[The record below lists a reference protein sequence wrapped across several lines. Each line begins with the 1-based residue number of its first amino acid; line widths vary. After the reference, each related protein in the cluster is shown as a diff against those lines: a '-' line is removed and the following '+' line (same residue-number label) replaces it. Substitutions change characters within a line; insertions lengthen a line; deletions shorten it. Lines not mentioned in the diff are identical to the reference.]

1 MMRALGNSA
10 RAGIIILGLYL
21 MGILV
26 DASRWDAPIIEMT
39 SPTARFADVLM
50 VDWSLA
56 LVVLGALLS
65 MAMIG
70 ASYLVRDER
79 LENLVWNESD
89 IEVAS
94 APSKRGFS
102 PKAMDKVS
110 GNELAL
116 LANYLA
122 EKGQTVFQ
130 FFRSIDL
137 DDSGEVD
144 TMEFQIALSKAK
156 IANLPPW
163 DIDALVSQMDLNG
176 DGKLDL
182 PELDIALLSLE
193 AAKPE
198 EEAEEEPEI
207 AEEDVDIEV
216 ETQPKQAEEEAAEDQ
231 ARMDKEL
238 EERRKRL
245 ENLDEKARKK
255 EEELIRVAEKA
266 KTIDFGTLGVAA
278 SSKLKKKVEK
288 GTKDLEVA
296 DASRFDDKGEAYISD
311 TDGGS
316 RISWTGKAGNRLTGV
331 KGIKRGFAAAAVL
344 TVADDLQRING
355 IGPFI
360 EDKLNALGI
369 YTFDQVGKMTPEL
382 EETVNVAIEFFPGR
396 VKRDEWAKQAR
407 NFVKNR

>member
-1 MMRALGNSA
+1 MRALGNSA

-266 KTIDFGTLGVAA
+266 KTIDFGTLGVASA
-278 SSKLKKKVEK
+278 SE
-288 GTKDLEVA
+288 
-296 DASRFDDKGEAYISD
+296 
-311 TDGGS
+311 
-316 RISWTGKAGNRLTGV
+316 
-331 KGIKRGFAAAAVL
+331 
-344 TVADDLQRING
+344 ADDLQKIKG

-360 EDKLNALGI
+360 AEKLNALGI
-369 YTFDQVGKMTPEL
+369 YKFSQLANMTSEI
-382 EETVNVAIEFFPGR
+382 EDEVNVAIEFFPGR

-407 NFVKNR
+407 NLTGGEEE

>member
-1 MMRALGNSA
+1 
-10 RAGIIILGLYL
+10 
-21 MGILV
+21 
-26 DASRWDAPIIEMT
+26 
-39 SPTARFADVLM
+39 
-50 VDWSLA
+50 
-56 LVVLGALLS
+56 
-65 MAMIG
+65 
-70 ASYLVRDER
+70 
-79 LENLVWNESD
+79 
-89 IEVAS
+89 
-94 APSKRGFS
+94 
-102 PKAMDKVS
+102 MDKAS

-182 PELDIALLSLE
+182 PELDIALLSIE

-198 EEAEEEPEI
+198 EEAEQESEV
-207 AEEDVDIEV
+207 AEEDVDVEV
-216 ETQPKQAEEEAAEDQ
+216 ETQPEQAEEEAAEDQ
-231 ARMDKEL
+231 ARMDKEI

-255 EEELIRVAEKA
+255 EEELIRVAEKR
-266 KTIDFGTLGVAA
+266 KTIDFGTLGVASA
-278 SSKLKKKVEK
+278 SE
-288 GTKDLEVA
+288 
-296 DASRFDDKGEAYISD
+296 
-311 TDGGS
+311 
-316 RISWTGKAGNRLTGV
+316 
-331 KGIKRGFAAAAVL
+331 
-344 TVADDLQRING
+344 ADDLQKIKG

-360 EDKLNALGI
+360 AEKLNALGI
-369 YTFDQVGKMTPEL
+369 YKFSQLANMTSEI
-382 EETVNVAIEFFPGR
+382 EDEVNVAIEFFPGR

-407 NFVKNR
+407 NLTGGEEE

>member
-10 RAGIIILGLYL
+10 RAGIIVLGLYL
-21 MGILV
+21 MGLLV
-26 DASRWDAPIIEMT
+26 DAPRWDASVVEIT

-79 LENLVWNESD
+79 LENLVWNESE
-89 IEVAS
+89 IEVAP
-94 APSKRGFS
+94 APSKRSFS
-102 PKAMDKVS
+102 SRTMDKVS

-137 DDSGEVD
+137 DDSGEID
-144 TMEFQIALSKAK
+144 TMEFQIALSKAE

-163 DIDALVSQMDLNG
+163 DIDVLVSQMDLNG

-182 PELDIALLSLE
+182 PELDIALLSIG

-198 EEAEEEPEI
+198 EESEEESEI
-207 AEEDVDIEV
+207 AENDAEIEV
-216 ETQPKQAEEEAAEDQ
+216 EAQHEQAEEEAAEDQ

-245 ENLDEKARKK
+245 ENLDEKARK
-255 EEELIRVAEKA
+255 R
-266 KTIDFGTLGVAA
+266 
-278 SSKLKKKVEK
+278 
-288 GTKDLEVA
+288 
-296 DASRFDDKGEAYISD
+296 
-311 TDGGS
+311 
-316 RISWTGKAGNRLTGV
+316 
-331 KGIKRGFAAAAVL
+331 
-344 TVADDLQRING
+344 
-355 IGPFI
+355 
-360 EDKLNALGI
+360 
-369 YTFDQVGKMTPEL
+369 
-382 EETVNVAIEFFPGR
+382 
-396 VKRDEWAKQAR
+396 
-407 NFVKNR
+407 

>member
-1 MMRALGNSA
+1 MRALGNSA
-10 RAGIIILGLYL
+10 RAGIIVLGLYL
-21 MGILV
+21 MGLLV
-26 DASRWDAPIIEMT
+26 DASRWDAPMLEMS

-79 LENLVWNESD
+79 LENLVWNEST

-94 APSKRGFS
+94 APSKRS
-102 PKAMDKVS
+102 LPPKAMDKVS
-110 GNELAL
+110 GNELAM
-116 LANYLA
+116 LANFLA

-137 DDSGEVD
+137 DDSGEID
-144 TMEFQIALSKAK
+144 TMEFQLALSKAE

-163 DIDALVSQMDLNG
+163 DIDVLVSQMDLNG

-182 PELDIALLSLE
+182 PELDIALLSCQIPRS
-193 AAKPE
+193 K
-198 EEAEEEPEI
+198 EEAD
-207 AEEDVDIEV
+207 AEV
-216 ETQPKQAEEEAAEDQ
+216 AEDEAEAEAQ
-231 ARMDKEL
+231 SKQVEKEVAERQDRMDKEL

-266 KTIDFGTLGVAA
+266 KTIDFGTLGVASA
-278 SSKLKKKVEK
+278 SE
-288 GTKDLEVA
+288 
-296 DASRFDDKGEAYISD
+296 
-311 TDGGS
+311 
-316 RISWTGKAGNRLTGV
+316 
-331 KGIKRGFAAAAVL
+331 
-344 TVADDLQRING
+344 ADDLQKIKG

-360 EDKLNALGI
+360 AEKLNALGI
-369 YTFDQVGKMTPEL
+369 YKFSQLANMTSEI
-382 EETVNVAIEFFPGR
+382 EEEVNVAIEFFSGR

-407 NFVKNR
+407 NITGGEEE

>member
-1 MMRALGNSA
+1 MRALGNSA
-10 RAGIIILGLYL
+10 RAGIIVLGLYL
-21 MGILV
+21 MGLLV
-26 DASRWDAPIIEMT
+26 DAPRWGAPMVEMV

-94 APSKRGFS
+94 APSKRSS
-102 PKAMDKVS
+102 PPKPMDKVS
-110 GNELAL
+110 GNELAM
-116 LANYLA
+116 LANFLA

-137 DDSGEVD
+137 DDSGEID
-144 TMEFQIALSKAK
+144 TMEFQLALSKAD

-163 DIDALVSQMDLNG
+163 DIDILVSKMDLNG

-182 PELDIALLSLE
+182 PELDIALLGLE
-193 AAKPE
+193 STEP
-198 EEAEEEPEI
+198 EAEVEAEAQPEQD
-207 AEEDVDIEV
+207 E
-216 ETQPKQAEEEAAEDQ
+216 KEAAERQ

-255 EEELIRVAEKA
+255 EEQLIRVAEKA
-266 KTIDFGTLGVAA
+266 KTIDFGTLGVASA
-278 SSKLKKKVEK
+278 SE
-288 GTKDLEVA
+288 
-296 DASRFDDKGEAYISD
+296 
-311 TDGGS
+311 
-316 RISWTGKAGNRLTGV
+316 
-331 KGIKRGFAAAAVL
+331 
-344 TVADDLQRING
+344 ADDLQKIKG

-360 EDKLNALGI
+360 AEKLNALGI
-369 YTFDQVGKMTPEL
+369 YKFSQLANMTSEI
-382 EETVNVAIEFFPGR
+382 EEEVNVAIEFFSGR
-396 VKRDEWAKQAR
+396 IKRDEWAKQAR
-407 NFVKNR
+407 NIIGGEGE

>member
-1 MMRALGNSA
+1 M
-10 RAGIIILGLYL
+10 
-21 MGILV
+21 
-26 DASRWDAPIIEMT
+26 
-39 SPTARFADVLM
+39 
-50 VDWSLA
+50 
-56 LVVLGALLS
+56 
-65 MAMIG
+65 
-70 ASYLVRDER
+70 
-79 LENLVWNESD
+79 
-89 IEVAS
+89 
-94 APSKRGFS
+94 
-102 PKAMDKVS
+102 
-110 GNELAL
+110 

-255 EEELIRVAEKA
+255 EEELIRVAEKR
-266 KTIDFGTLGVAA
+266 KTIDFGTLGVASA
-278 SSKLKKKVEK
+278 SE
-288 GTKDLEVA
+288 
-296 DASRFDDKGEAYISD
+296 
-311 TDGGS
+311 
-316 RISWTGKAGNRLTGV
+316 
-331 KGIKRGFAAAAVL
+331 
-344 TVADDLQRING
+344 ADDLQKIKG

-360 EDKLNALGI
+360 AEKLNALGI
-369 YTFDQVGKMTPEL
+369 YKFSQLANMTSEI
-382 EETVNVAIEFFPGR
+382 EDEVNVAIEFFPGR

-407 NFVKNR
+407 NLTGGEEE

>member
-10 RAGIIILGLYL
+10 RAGIIVLGLYL
-21 MGILV
+21 MGLLV
-26 DASRWDAPIIEMT
+26 DASRWDAPMVEMS
-39 SPTARFADVLM
+39 SPTASFADVLM

-56 LVVLGALLS
+56 LVVLGALLC

-94 APSKRGFS
+94 APSKRS
-102 PKAMDKVS
+102 LPPKPMDKVS
-110 GNELAL
+110 GNELAM
-116 LANYLA
+116 LANFLA

-137 DDSGEVD
+137 DDSGEID
-144 TMEFQIALSKAK
+144 TMEFQLALSKAE

-163 DIDALVSQMDLNG
+163 DIDVLVSQMDLNG

-182 PELDIALLSLE
+182 PELDIALLSCQIPGS
-193 AAKPE
+193 KE
-198 EEAEEEPEI
+198 EDEAEVTEDE
-207 AEEDVDIEV
+207 AEAEVTEDEAEAEV
-216 ETQPKQAEEEAAEDQ
+216 TEDEAEAEAQSKPVEKEAAERQD
-231 ARMDKEL
+231 RMDKEL

-266 KTIDFGTLGVAA
+266 KTIDFGTLGVASA
-278 SSKLKKKVEK
+278 SE
-288 GTKDLEVA
+288 
-296 DASRFDDKGEAYISD
+296 
-311 TDGGS
+311 
-316 RISWTGKAGNRLTGV
+316 
-331 KGIKRGFAAAAVL
+331 
-344 TVADDLQRING
+344 ADDLQKIKG

-360 EDKLNALGI
+360 AEKLNALGI
-369 YTFDQVGKMTPEL
+369 YKFSQLANMTSEI
-382 EETVNVAIEFFPGR
+382 EEEVNVAIEFFPGR
-396 VKRDEWAKQAR
+396 VKRDEWAKQAKEFDS
-407 NFVKNR
+407 N

>member
-1 MMRALGNSA
+1 MRALGNSA

-255 EEELIRVAEKA
+255 EEELIRVAEKR
-266 KTIDFGTLGVAA
+266 KTIDFGTLGVASA
-278 SSKLKKKVEK
+278 SE
-288 GTKDLEVA
+288 
-296 DASRFDDKGEAYISD
+296 
-311 TDGGS
+311 
-316 RISWTGKAGNRLTGV
+316 
-331 KGIKRGFAAAAVL
+331 
-344 TVADDLQRING
+344 ADDLQKIKG

-360 EDKLNALGI
+360 AEKLNALGI
-369 YTFDQVGKMTPEL
+369 YKFSQLANMTSEI
-382 EETVNVAIEFFPGR
+382 EDEVNVAIEFFPGR
-396 VKRDEWAKQAR
+396 VKRDEWTKQAR
-407 NFVKNR
+407 NLTGGEEE

>member
-163 DIDALVSQMDLNG
+163 DIDALVSQMDLN
-176 DGKLDL
+176 
-182 PELDIALLSLE
+182 
-193 AAKPE
+193 
-198 EEAEEEPEI
+198 
-207 AEEDVDIEV
+207 VD
-216 ETQPKQAEEEAAEDQ
+216 
-231 ARMDKEL
+231 
-238 EERRKRL
+238 
-245 ENLDEKARKK
+245 
-255 EEELIRVAEKA
+255 
-266 KTIDFGTLGVAA
+266 
-278 SSKLKKKVEK
+278 
-288 GTKDLEVA
+288 
-296 DASRFDDKGEAYISD
+296 
-311 TDGGS
+311 
-316 RISWTGKAGNRLTGV
+316 
-331 KGIKRGFAAAAVL
+331 
-344 TVADDLQRING
+344 
-355 IGPFI
+355 
-360 EDKLNALGI
+360 
-369 YTFDQVGKMTPEL
+369 
-382 EETVNVAIEFFPGR
+382 
-396 VKRDEWAKQAR
+396 
-407 NFVKNR
+407 

>member
-21 MGILV
+21 MRILV
-26 DASRWDAPIIEMT
+26 DASRWDAPMAEMT
-39 SPTARFADVLM
+39 SPTAHFADVLM

-56 LVVLGALLS
+56 LLVLGALLS

-102 PKAMDKVS
+102 PKAMDKAS

-144 TMEFQIALSKAK
+144 TMEFQIALSRAE

-182 PELDIALLSLE
+182 PELDIALLSIE

-198 EEAEEEPEI
+198 EEAEEEPEV
-207 AEEDVDIEV
+207 AEEHVDVEV
-216 ETQPKQAEEEAAEDQ
+216 ETQHEQAEEEAAEDQ
-231 ARMDKEL
+231 VRIDKEI

-255 EEELIRVAEKA
+255 EEELIRVAEKR
-266 KTIDFGTLGVAA
+266 KTIDFGTLGVASA
-278 SSKLKKKVEK
+278 SE
-288 GTKDLEVA
+288 
-296 DASRFDDKGEAYISD
+296 
-311 TDGGS
+311 
-316 RISWTGKAGNRLTGV
+316 
-331 KGIKRGFAAAAVL
+331 
-344 TVADDLQRING
+344 ADDLQKIKG

-360 EDKLNALGI
+360 AEKLNALGI
-369 YTFDQVGKMTPEL
+369 YKFSQLANMTPEI
-382 EETVNVAIEFFPGR
+382 EDEVNVAIEFFSGR

-407 NFVKNR
+407 NLTGGEEE

>member
-10 RAGIIILGLYL
+10 RAGIIVLGLYL
-21 MGILV
+21 MGLLV
-26 DASRWDAPIIEMT
+26 DASRWDAPMVEMS
-39 SPTARFADVLM
+39 SPTASFADVLM

-56 LVVLGALLS
+56 LVVLGALLC

-94 APSKRGFS
+94 APSKRS
-102 PKAMDKVS
+102 LPPKPMDEVS
-110 GNELAL
+110 GNELAM
-116 LANYLA
+116 LANFLA

-137 DDSGEVD
+137 DDSGEID
-144 TMEFQIALSKAK
+144 TMEFQLALSKAE

-163 DIDALVSQMDLNG
+163 DIDVLVSQMDLNG

-182 PELDIALLSLE
+182 PELDIALLSCQIPGS
-193 AAKPE
+193 KE
-198 EEAEEEPEI
+198 EDEAEVTEDE
-207 AEEDVDIEV
+207 AEAEAQSKPV
-216 ETQPKQAEEEAAEDQ
+216 EKEAAERQD
-231 ARMDKEL
+231 RMDKEL

-266 KTIDFGTLGVAA
+266 KTIDFGTLGVASA
-278 SSKLKKKVEK
+278 SE
-288 GTKDLEVA
+288 
-296 DASRFDDKGEAYISD
+296 
-311 TDGGS
+311 
-316 RISWTGKAGNRLTGV
+316 
-331 KGIKRGFAAAAVL
+331 
-344 TVADDLQRING
+344 ADDLQKIKG

-360 EDKLNALGI
+360 AEKLNALGI
-369 YTFDQVGKMTPEL
+369 YKFSQLANMTSEI
-382 EETVNVAIEFFPGR
+382 EEEVNVAIEFFPGR

-407 NFVKNR
+407 NITGGEEE

>member
-1 MMRALGNSA
+1 MRALGNSA
-10 RAGIIILGLYL
+10 RAGIIVLGLYL
-21 MGILV
+21 MGLLV
-26 DASRWDAPIIEMT
+26 DASRWDAPMVEMS
-39 SPTARFADVLM
+39 SPTASFADVLM

-94 APSKRGFS
+94 APSKRS
-102 PKAMDKVS
+102 LPPKAMDKVS
-110 GNELAL
+110 GNELAM
-116 LANYLA
+116 LANFLA

-137 DDSGEVD
+137 DDSGEID
-144 TMEFQIALSKAK
+144 TMEFQLALSKAE

-163 DIDALVSQMDLNG
+163 DIDVLVSQMDLNG

-182 PELDIALLSLE
+182 PELDIALLSCQIPGS
-193 AAKPE
+193 K
-198 EEAEEEPEI
+198 EEAE
-207 AEEDVDIEV
+207 AEVAEDEA
-216 ETQPKQAEEEAAEDQ
+216 EAEAQSKQAEKEAAERQD
-231 ARMDKEL
+231 RMDKEL

-266 KTIDFGTLGVAA
+266 KTIDFGTLGVASA
-278 SSKLKKKVEK
+278 SE
-288 GTKDLEVA
+288 
-296 DASRFDDKGEAYISD
+296 
-311 TDGGS
+311 
-316 RISWTGKAGNRLTGV
+316 
-331 KGIKRGFAAAAVL
+331 
-344 TVADDLQRING
+344 ADDLQKIKG

-360 EDKLNALGI
+360 AEKLNALGV
-369 YTFDQVGKMTPEL
+369 YKFSQLANMTSEI
-382 EETVNVAIEFFPGR
+382 EEEVNVAIEFFPGR

-407 NFVKNR
+407 NITGGEEE

>member
-21 MGILV
+21 MGLLV
-26 DASRWDAPIIEMT
+26 DAPRWDASMVEIT

-79 LENLVWNESD
+79 LENLVWNESE
-89 IEVAS
+89 IEVAP
-94 APSKRGFS
+94 APSKRSFS
-102 PKAMDKVS
+102 PRTMDKVS

-144 TMEFQIALSKAK
+144 TMEFQIALSKAE

-182 PELDIALLSLE
+182 PELDIALLSIG

-198 EEAEEEPEI
+198 EEAEEEPEV
-207 AEEDVDIEV
+207 AEDDAEIEV
-216 ETQPKQAEEEAAEDQ
+216 EAQHEQAEEEAAEDQ

-245 ENLDEKARKK
+245 ENLDEKARKR
-255 EEELIRVAEKA
+255 EEELIRVAEKR
-266 KTIDFGTLGVAA
+266 KTIDFGTLGVASA
-278 SSKLKKKVEK
+278 SE
-288 GTKDLEVA
+288 
-296 DASRFDDKGEAYISD
+296 
-311 TDGGS
+311 
-316 RISWTGKAGNRLTGV
+316 
-331 KGIKRGFAAAAVL
+331 
-344 TVADDLQRING
+344 ADDLQEIKG

-360 EDKLNALGI
+360 AEKLNALGI
-369 YTFDQVGKMTPEL
+369 YKFSQLANMTSEI
-382 EETVNVAIEFFPGR
+382 EEEVNVAIEFFPGR
-396 VKRDEWAKQAR
+396 IKRDEWAKQAR
-407 NFVKNR
+407 NIVGGEEE

>member
-10 RAGIIILGLYL
+10 RAGIIVLGLYL

-102 PKAMDKVS
+102 PKAMDKAS

-182 PELDIALLSLE
+182 PELDIALLSIE

-198 EEAEEEPEI
+198 EEAEEV
-207 AEEDVDIEV
+207 DVEV

-255 EEELIRVAEKA
+255 EEQLIRVAEKR
-266 KTIDFGTLGVAA
+266 KTIDFGTLGVASA
-278 SSKLKKKVEK
+278 SE
-288 GTKDLEVA
+288 
-296 DASRFDDKGEAYISD
+296 
-311 TDGGS
+311 
-316 RISWTGKAGNRLTGV
+316 
-331 KGIKRGFAAAAVL
+331 
-344 TVADDLQRING
+344 ADDLQKIKG

-360 EDKLNALGI
+360 AEKLNALGI
-369 YTFDQVGKMTPEL
+369 YKFSQLANMTPEI
-382 EETVNVAIEFFPGR
+382 EDEVNVAIEFFPGR
-396 VKRDEWAKQAR
+396 VKRDEWAKQAG
-407 NFVKNR
+407 NLTGGEEE

>member
-231 ARMDKEL
+231 ALMDKEL

-255 EEELIRVAEKA
+255 EEELIRVAEKR
-266 KTIDFGTLGVAA
+266 KTIDFGTLGVASA
-278 SSKLKKKVEK
+278 SE
-288 GTKDLEVA
+288 
-296 DASRFDDKGEAYISD
+296 
-311 TDGGS
+311 
-316 RISWTGKAGNRLTGV
+316 
-331 KGIKRGFAAAAVL
+331 
-344 TVADDLQRING
+344 ADDLQKIKG

-360 EDKLNALGI
+360 AEKLNALGI
-369 YTFDQVGKMTPEL
+369 YKFSQLANMTSEI
-382 EETVNVAIEFFPGR
+382 EDEVNVAIEFFPGR

-407 NFVKNR
+407 NLTGGEEE

>member
-10 RAGIIILGLYL
+10 RAGIIVLGLYL

-102 PKAMDKVS
+102 PKAMDKAS

-182 PELDIALLSLE
+182 PELDIALLSIE
-193 AAKPE
+193 AAKPG
-198 EEAEEEPEI
+198 EEAEEEPEEEV
-207 AEEDVDIEV
+207 EEDVDVEV

-255 EEELIRVAEKA
+255 EEELIRVAEKR
-266 KTIDFGTLGVAA
+266 KTIDFGTLGVASA
-278 SSKLKKKVEK
+278 SE
-288 GTKDLEVA
+288 
-296 DASRFDDKGEAYISD
+296 
-311 TDGGS
+311 
-316 RISWTGKAGNRLTGV
+316 
-331 KGIKRGFAAAAVL
+331 
-344 TVADDLQRING
+344 ADDLQKIKG

-360 EDKLNALGI
+360 AEKLNALGI
-369 YTFDQVGKMTPEL
+369 YKFSQLANMTSEI
-382 EETVNVAIEFFPGR
+382 EDEVNVAIEFFPGR

-407 NFVKNR
+407 NLTGGEEE

>member
-1 MMRALGNSA
+1 MRALGNSA
-10 RAGIIILGLYL
+10 RAGIIVLGLYL

-102 PKAMDKVS
+102 PKAMDKAS

-182 PELDIALLSLE
+182 PELDIALLSIE

-198 EEAEEEPEI
+198 EEAEE
-207 AEEDVDIEV
+207 DVDVEV

-255 EEELIRVAEKA
+255 EEQLIRVAEKR
-266 KTIDFGTLGVAA
+266 KTIDFGTLGVASA
-278 SSKLKKKVEK
+278 SE
-288 GTKDLEVA
+288 
-296 DASRFDDKGEAYISD
+296 
-311 TDGGS
+311 
-316 RISWTGKAGNRLTGV
+316 
-331 KGIKRGFAAAAVL
+331 
-344 TVADDLQRING
+344 ADDLQKIKG

-360 EDKLNALGI
+360 AEKLNALGI
-369 YTFDQVGKMTPEL
+369 YKFSQLANMTSEI
-382 EETVNVAIEFFPGR
+382 EDEVNIAIEFFPGR

-407 NFVKNR
+407 NLTGGEEE

>member
-10 RAGIIILGLYL
+10 RAGIIVLGLYL
-21 MGILV
+21 MGLLV
-26 DASRWDAPIIEMT
+26 DAPRWGAPMVEMV

-94 APSKRGFS
+94 APSKRSS
-102 PKAMDKVS
+102 PPKPMDKVS
-110 GNELAL
+110 GNELAM
-116 LANYLA
+116 LANFLA

-137 DDSGEVD
+137 DDSGEID
-144 TMEFQIALSKAK
+144 TMEFQLALSKAD

-163 DIDALVSQMDLNG
+163 DIDILVSKMDLNG

-182 PELDIALLSLE
+182 PELDIALLGLE
-193 AAKPE
+193 STEP
-198 EEAEEEPEI
+198 EAEVEAEAQPEQD
-207 AEEDVDIEV
+207 E
-216 ETQPKQAEEEAAEDQ
+216 KEAAERQ

-288 GTKDLEVA
+288 GTEDLEVA
-296 DASRFDDKGEAYISD
+296 DASRFDDKGEAFISD
-311 TDGGS
+311 TDGGA
-316 RISWTGKAGNRLTGV
+316 RISWSGKAGNRLTGV

-344 TVADDLQRING
+344 TVSDDLQKIKG

-360 EDKLNALGI
+360 EDKLHALGI
-369 YTFDQVGKMTPEL
+369 YTFDQVGRMTAEL

-407 NFVKNR
+407 KFSKNR

>member
-344 TVADDLQRING
+344 TVADDLQRIKG

>member
-10 RAGIIILGLYL
+10 RAGIIVLGLYL
-21 MGILV
+21 MGLLV
-26 DASRWDAPIIEMT
+26 DASRWDAPMVEMS
-39 SPTARFADVLM
+39 SPTASFADVLM

-94 APSKRGFS
+94 APSKRS
-102 PKAMDKVS
+102 LPPKPMDEVS
-110 GNELAL
+110 GNELAM
-116 LANYLA
+116 LANFLA

-137 DDSGEVD
+137 DDSGEID
-144 TMEFQIALSKAK
+144 TMEFQLALSKAE

-163 DIDALVSQMDLNG
+163 DIDVLVSQMDLNG

-182 PELDIALLSLE
+182 PELDIALLSCQIPGS
-193 AAKPE
+193 KE
-198 EEAEEEPEI
+198 EDEAEVTEDE
-207 AEEDVDIEV
+207 AEAEAQSKPV
-216 ETQPKQAEEEAAEDQ
+216 EKEAAERQD
-231 ARMDKEL
+231 RMDKEL

-266 KTIDFGTLGVAA
+266 KTIDFGTLGVASA
-278 SSKLKKKVEK
+278 SE
-288 GTKDLEVA
+288 
-296 DASRFDDKGEAYISD
+296 
-311 TDGGS
+311 
-316 RISWTGKAGNRLTGV
+316 
-331 KGIKRGFAAAAVL
+331 
-344 TVADDLQRING
+344 ADDLQKIKG

-360 EDKLNALGI
+360 AEKLNALGI
-369 YTFDQVGKMTPEL
+369 YKFSQLANMTSEI
-382 EETVNVAIEFFPGR
+382 EEEVNVAIEFFPGR

-407 NFVKNR
+407 NITGGEEE

>member
-266 KTIDFGTLGVAA
+266 KTIDFGTLGVASA
-278 SSKLKKKVEK
+278 SE
-288 GTKDLEVA
+288 
-296 DASRFDDKGEAYISD
+296 
-311 TDGGS
+311 
-316 RISWTGKAGNRLTGV
+316 
-331 KGIKRGFAAAAVL
+331 
-344 TVADDLQRING
+344 ADDLQKIKG

-360 EDKLNALGI
+360 AEKLNALGI
-369 YTFDQVGKMTPEL
+369 YKFSQLANMTSEI
-382 EETVNVAIEFFPGR
+382 EDEVNVAIEFFPGR

-407 NFVKNR
+407 NLTGGEEE

>member
-10 RAGIIILGLYL
+10 RAGIIVLGLYL

-102 PKAMDKVS
+102 PKAMDKAS

-216 ETQPKQAEEEAAEDQ
+216 ETQPKQAEEEAAEDL

-255 EEELIRVAEKA
+255 EEELIRVAEKR
-266 KTIDFGTLGVAA
+266 KTIDFGTLGVASA
-278 SSKLKKKVEK
+278 SE
-288 GTKDLEVA
+288 
-296 DASRFDDKGEAYISD
+296 
-311 TDGGS
+311 
-316 RISWTGKAGNRLTGV
+316 
-331 KGIKRGFAAAAVL
+331 
-344 TVADDLQRING
+344 ADDLQKIKG

-360 EDKLNALGI
+360 AEKLNALGI
-369 YTFDQVGKMTPEL
+369 YKFSQLANMTSEI
-382 EETVNVAIEFFPGR
+382 EDEVNVAIEFFPGR

-407 NFVKNR
+407 NLTGGEEE

>member
-1 MMRALGNSA
+1 MRALGNSA

-21 MGILV
+21 MGLLV
-26 DASRWDAPIIEMT
+26 DAPRWDASMVEIT

-56 LVVLGALLS
+56 LVVLGALLC

-79 LENLVWNESD
+79 LENLVWNESE
-89 IEVAS
+89 IEIAS
-94 APSKRGFS
+94 APSKRSFS
-102 PKAMDKVS
+102 PRTMDKAS
-110 GNELAL
+110 GNELSL

-182 PELDIALLSLE
+182 PELDIALLNLGIANPESE
-193 AAKPE
+193 AEVEVAETE
-198 EEAEEEPEI
+198 EEE
-207 AEEDVDIEV
+207 EV
-216 ETQPKQAEEEAAEDQ
+216 EAEKEADDQ
-231 ARMDKEL
+231 QTRMDKEL

-344 TVADDLQRING
+344 TVADDLQRIKG

-369 YTFDQVGKMTPEL
+369 YTFDQVGKMTPKL

>member
-10 RAGIIILGLYL
+10 RAGIIVLGLYL
-21 MGILV
+21 MGLLV
-26 DASRWDAPIIEMT
+26 DASRWDAPMVEMS
-39 SPTARFADVLM
+39 SPTASFADVLM

-94 APSKRGFS
+94 APSKRS
-102 PKAMDKVS
+102 LPPKAMDKVS
-110 GNELAL
+110 GNELAM
-116 LANYLA
+116 LANFLA

-137 DDSGEVD
+137 DDSGEID
-144 TMEFQIALSKAK
+144 TMEFQLALSKAE

-163 DIDALVSQMDLNG
+163 DIDVLVSQMDLNG

-182 PELDIALLSLE
+182 PELDIALLSCQIPGS
-193 AAKPE
+193 K
-198 EEAEEEPEI
+198 EEAE
-207 AEEDVDIEV
+207 AEVAEDEAEAEAQSKQV
-216 ETQPKQAEEEAAEDQ
+216 EKEAAERQD
-231 ARMDKEL
+231 RMDKEL

-255 EEELIRVAEKA
+255 EEGLIRIAEKA
-266 KTIDFGTLGVAA
+266 KTIDFGTLGVASA
-278 SSKLKKKVEK
+278 SE
-288 GTKDLEVA
+288 
-296 DASRFDDKGEAYISD
+296 
-311 TDGGS
+311 
-316 RISWTGKAGNRLTGV
+316 
-331 KGIKRGFAAAAVL
+331 
-344 TVADDLQRING
+344 ADDLQKIKG

-360 EDKLNALGI
+360 AEKLNALGV
-369 YTFDQVGKMTPEL
+369 YKFSQLANMTSEI
-382 EETVNVAIEFFPGR
+382 EEEVNVAIEFFPGR

-407 NFVKNR
+407 NITGGEEE

>member
-1 MMRALGNSA
+1 MRALGNSA
-10 RAGIIILGLYL
+10 RAGIIVLGLYL

-102 PKAMDKVS
+102 PKAMDKAS

-182 PELDIALLSLE
+182 PELDIALLSIE
-193 AAKPE
+193 AAKPDE
-198 EEAEEEPEI
+198 E
-207 AEEDVDIEV
+207 AEEDVDVEV

-255 EEELIRVAEKA
+255 EEELIRVAEKR
-266 KTIDFGTLGVAA
+266 KTIDFGTLGVASA
-278 SSKLKKKVEK
+278 SE
-288 GTKDLEVA
+288 
-296 DASRFDDKGEAYISD
+296 
-311 TDGGS
+311 
-316 RISWTGKAGNRLTGV
+316 
-331 KGIKRGFAAAAVL
+331 
-344 TVADDLQRING
+344 ADDLQKIKG

-360 EDKLNALGI
+360 AEKLNALGI
-369 YTFDQVGKMTPEL
+369 YKFSQLANMTSEI
-382 EETVNVAIEFFPGR
+382 EDEVNVAIEFFPGR

-407 NFVKNR
+407 NLTGGEEE

>member
-10 RAGIIILGLYL
+10 RAGIIVLGLYL

-102 PKAMDKVS
+102 PKAMDKAS

-182 PELDIALLSLE
+182 PELDIALLSIE

-198 EEAEEEPEI
+198 EEAEE
-207 AEEDVDIEV
+207 DVDVEV

-255 EEELIRVAEKA
+255 EEQLIRVAEKR
-266 KTIDFGTLGVAA
+266 KTIDFGTLGVASA
-278 SSKLKKKVEK
+278 SE
-288 GTKDLEVA
+288 
-296 DASRFDDKGEAYISD
+296 
-311 TDGGS
+311 
-316 RISWTGKAGNRLTGV
+316 
-331 KGIKRGFAAAAVL
+331 
-344 TVADDLQRING
+344 ADDLQKIKG

-360 EDKLNALGI
+360 AEKLNALGI
-369 YTFDQVGKMTPEL
+369 YKFSQLANMTSEI
-382 EETVNVAIEFFPGR
+382 EDEVNIAIEFFPGR

-407 NFVKNR
+407 NLTGGEEE

>member
-10 RAGIIILGLYL
+10 RAGIIVLGLYL
-21 MGILV
+21 MGLLV
-26 DASRWDAPIIEMT
+26 DASRWDAPMVEMS
-39 SPTARFADVLM
+39 SPTASFADVLM

-94 APSKRGFS
+94 APSKRS
-102 PKAMDKVS
+102 LPPKAMDKVS
-110 GNELAL
+110 GNELAM
-116 LANYLA
+116 LANFLA

-137 DDSGEVD
+137 DDSGEID
-144 TMEFQIALSKAK
+144 TMEFQLALSKAE

-163 DIDALVSQMDLNG
+163 DIDVLVSQMDLNG

-182 PELDIALLSLE
+182 PELDIALLSCQIPGS
-193 AAKPE
+193 K
-198 EEAEEEPEI
+198 EEAE
-207 AEEDVDIEV
+207 AEVAEDEAEAEV
-216 ETQPKQAEEEAAEDQ
+216 AEDEAEAEAQSKQVEKEAAERQD
-231 ARMDKEL
+231 RMDKEL

-255 EEELIRVAEKA
+255 EEGLIRIAEKA
-266 KTIDFGTLGVAA
+266 KTIDFGTLGVASA
-278 SSKLKKKVEK
+278 SE
-288 GTKDLEVA
+288 
-296 DASRFDDKGEAYISD
+296 
-311 TDGGS
+311 
-316 RISWTGKAGNRLTGV
+316 
-331 KGIKRGFAAAAVL
+331 
-344 TVADDLQRING
+344 ADDLQKIKG

-360 EDKLNALGI
+360 AEKLNALGV
-369 YTFDQVGKMTPEL
+369 YKFSQLANMTSEI
-382 EETVNVAIEFFPGR
+382 EEEVNVAIEFFPGR

-407 NFVKNR
+407 NITGGEEE

>member
-10 RAGIIILGLYL
+10 RAGIIVLGLYL

-102 PKAMDKVS
+102 PKAMDKAS

-182 PELDIALLSLE
+182 PELDIALLSIE
-193 AAKPE
+193 AAKPEKEAEEEPE
-198 EEAEEEPEI
+198 EEAEEV
-207 AEEDVDIEV
+207 DVEV

-255 EEELIRVAEKA
+255 EEQLIRVAEKR
-266 KTIDFGTLGVAA
+266 KTIDFGTLGVASA
-278 SSKLKKKVEK
+278 SE
-288 GTKDLEVA
+288 
-296 DASRFDDKGEAYISD
+296 
-311 TDGGS
+311 
-316 RISWTGKAGNRLTGV
+316 
-331 KGIKRGFAAAAVL
+331 
-344 TVADDLQRING
+344 ADDLQKIKG

-360 EDKLNALGI
+360 AEKLNALGI
-369 YTFDQVGKMTPEL
+369 YKFSQLANMTPEI
-382 EETVNVAIEFFPGR
+382 EDEVNVAIEFFPGR
-396 VKRDEWAKQAR
+396 VKRDEWAKQAG
-407 NFVKNR
+407 NLTGGEEE

>member
-10 RAGIIILGLYL
+10 RAGIIVLGLYL
-21 MGILV
+21 MGLLV
-26 DASRWDAPIIEMT
+26 DAPRWDASMVEIT

-79 LENLVWNESD
+79 LENLVWNESE
-89 IEVAS
+89 IEVGP
-94 APSKRGFS
+94 APSKRSFS
-102 PKAMDKVS
+102 PRTMDKVS

-144 TMEFQIALSKAK
+144 TMEFQIALSKAE

-182 PELDIALLSLE
+182 PELDIALLSFSGG
-193 AAKPE
+193 E
-198 EEAEEEPEI
+198 EE
-207 AEEDVDIEV
+207 
-216 ETQPKQAEEEAAEDQ
+216 
-231 ARMDKEL
+231 
-238 EERRKRL
+238 
-245 ENLDEKARKK
+245 
-255 EEELIRVAEKA
+255 
-266 KTIDFGTLGVAA
+266 
-278 SSKLKKKVEK
+278 
-288 GTKDLEVA
+288 
-296 DASRFDDKGEAYISD
+296 
-311 TDGGS
+311 
-316 RISWTGKAGNRLTGV
+316 
-331 KGIKRGFAAAAVL
+331 
-344 TVADDLQRING
+344 
-355 IGPFI
+355 
-360 EDKLNALGI
+360 
-369 YTFDQVGKMTPEL
+369 
-382 EETVNVAIEFFPGR
+382 
-396 VKRDEWAKQAR
+396 
-407 NFVKNR
+407 